1 MTQPAR
7 IEYQTPERYDSGMV
21 MEEVAARGAEQWPF
35 TAARFEVP
43 PGVTTELD
51 VHDVVELW
59 MVRSGTGTVVS
70 GDTTMDVAPGAMVYF
85 ASRVPHRITNTGTD
99 QLRLFSVWWRGTV
112 S

>member
-1 MTQPAR
+1 
-7 IEYQTPERYDSGMV
+7 MV
-21 MEEVAARGAEQWPF
+21 VEEVAAPGAAQWPF

-43 PGVTTELD
+43 PGATTELD

-59 MVRSGTGTVVS
+59 MVRSGTGAVVS

-99 QLRLFSVWWRGTV
+99 HLQLFSVWWRGPA